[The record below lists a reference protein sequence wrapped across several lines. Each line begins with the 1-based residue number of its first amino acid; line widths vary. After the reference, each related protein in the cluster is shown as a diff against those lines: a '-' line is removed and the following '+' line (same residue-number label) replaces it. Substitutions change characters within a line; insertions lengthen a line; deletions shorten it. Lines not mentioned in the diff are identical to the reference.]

1 MYENL
6 RGAFNLREAAQFAGV
21 SVPTML
27 AWVNMADFPAFKA
40 GTRWIIP
47 VDSFRQWLTDQA
59 ERRAELPGRNE
70 R

>member
-1 MYENL
+1 MVDNL

-27 AWVNMADFPAFKA
+27 SWLNMVDFPAFKS

-47 VDSFRQWLTDQA
+47 VDSFRQWLADKAAQ
-59 ERRAELPGRNE
+59 RATLPGRNE
-70 R
+70 Q